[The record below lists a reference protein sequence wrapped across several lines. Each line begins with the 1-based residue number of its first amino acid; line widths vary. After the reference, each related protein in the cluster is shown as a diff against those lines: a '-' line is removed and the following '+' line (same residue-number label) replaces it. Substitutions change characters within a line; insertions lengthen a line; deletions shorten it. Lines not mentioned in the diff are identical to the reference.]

1 MHLLGFALQHDL
13 QRNGNLA
20 ENEALLPVWQLIAH
34 ISNNGSGQGDDSF
47 AGLCDILGISTGRDA
62 APMYGSDT
70 KLLFWAEYPT
80 APPVKVFR

>member
-1 MHLLGFALQHDL
+1 MFCAVFDWQHDL

-20 ENEALLPVWQLIAH
+20 ENAELVPVWQLMAN
-34 ISNNGSGQGDDSF
+34 ISNKGLGDDSF
-47 AGLCDILGISTGRDA
+47 AGLCDILGISTQRDS
-62 APMYGSDT
+62 APMYASDT